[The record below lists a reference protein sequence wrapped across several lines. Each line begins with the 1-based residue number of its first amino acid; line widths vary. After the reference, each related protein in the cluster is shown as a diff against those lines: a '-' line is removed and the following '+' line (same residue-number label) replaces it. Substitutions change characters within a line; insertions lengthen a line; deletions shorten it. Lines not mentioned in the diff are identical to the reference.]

1 MNNTMHYQAYGQGKP
16 IVLIHGWTRDST
28 VWSAFIEE
36 FSADYKIIAVDL
48 RGHGNSGSMPGPYT
62 IGSFARDLAN
72 LMESLALQ
80 DVTLV
85 GWSMGVSVVLKMF
98 EQALPGVGSLVF
110 ISGTPSLVARDDYPH
125 GLPRGEARSLLRNIT
140 REYRSG
146 LAGFYK
152 RMFQGD
158 DVTHPHRGKIYALAA
173 DTARAP
179 RQEVACE
186 ALQSMQQ
193 EDLRPHL
200 KNIRVPVLLIHGS
213 LDRICLPAASRYMA
227 EQIPGSSLHI
237 LEATGHVPFLCAAE
251 KVHREVKK
259 FIQLWP

>member
-98 EQALPGVGSLVF
+98 EQALLGVGSLVF

-158 DVTHPHRGKIYALAA
+158 DVTHPHRGKIYTLAA

-179 RQEVACE
+179 QQEVACE

-200 KNIRVPVLLIHGS
+200 KNIRVPILLIHGS
-213 LDRICLPAASRYMA
+213 LDRICLPAASHYMA

-237 LEATGHVPFLCAAE
+237 IEATGHVPFLCALE